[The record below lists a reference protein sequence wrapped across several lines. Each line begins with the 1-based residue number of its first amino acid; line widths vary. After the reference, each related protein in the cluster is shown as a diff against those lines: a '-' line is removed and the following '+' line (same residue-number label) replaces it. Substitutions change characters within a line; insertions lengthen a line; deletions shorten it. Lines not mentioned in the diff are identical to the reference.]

1 MDQECPICTE
11 SLESR
16 ISTTPCGHLFH
27 SKCIATW
34 LQNGSDCPQCRKIC
48 NSGQIINIY
57 INSNGSRAKEKI
69 MKLENELKFKNEE
82 IKSLRAGKSIF

>member
-11 SLESR
+11 LLESK

-34 LQNGSDCPQCRKIC
+34 LKNGNDCPQCRKIC
-48 NSGQIINIY
+48 NPGQIIRLY
-57 INSNGSRAKEKI
+57 IISNGNHAKDKI
-69 MKLENELKFKNEE
+69 TKLESELKFKKKE
-82 IKSLRAGKSIF
+82 IESLKTGKSIF